1 MEEGV
6 PVEEYDV
13 VAFYLDD
20 LLCFLTEE
28 LQSEGSE
35 VCLKKEGSTAW
46 KELGRLLISC
56 NLERCRFLYF
66 LCIFW

>member
-35 VCLKKEGSTAW
+35 VCLKKEGSTA
-46 KELGRLLISC
+46 
-56 NLERCRFLYF
+56 
-66 LCIFW
+66 